1 MNQKP
6 KYLDEAGVT
15 ALLNYIN
22 VELAKKL
29 NVSQLDVIIT
39 QDELEQFFAQECQA
53 LTEEELD
60 EILT

>member
-1 MNQKP
+1 MIQKP

-22 VELAKKL
+22 TELAKKL